1 MDKYICRVCATI
13 YDPDLGD
20 SESKIPPNTAF
31 EDLPDGWICPVCGST
46 KDKYE
51 LLSQER
57 YEKIKQ
63 LFPKH

>member
-13 YDPDLGD
+13 YYPEKGDPEDN
-20 SESKIPPNTAF
+20 IPPGTPF
-31 EDLPDGWICPVCGST
+31 EQLPQTWICSVCGSS

-57 YEKIKQ
+57 YEKLMLDIKS
-63 LFPKH
+63 